1 MAVLIGVGEEMSLRA
16 AIRLL
21 CGRRT
26 MSGGRH
32 DSAARIGMGVDQK
45 QLVTHLC
52 TCRLWTSI
60 LLRSPLAGAYRS
72 APYERIGN
80 IKQ

>member
-1 MAVLIGVGEEMSLRA
+1 
-16 AIRLL
+16 
-21 CGRRT
+21 

-32 DSAARIGMGVDQK
+32 DSAARISVGVDQK
-45 QLVTHLC
+45 QLVTHLS
-52 TCRLWTSI
+52 TCCQWISI
-60 LLRSPLAGAYRS
+60 LLRSPWVGVNRS